1 MTCLHC
7 KARLGGKV
15 ELCYFAPSVSAAGC
29 FPNGILIQGTWLLI
43 VFSSSRCNL
52 LVVLFL
58 SNLFKLPVT
67 YMSLEPTNSP
77 PIILQRL
84 QTFLENGVNEAFG
97 IKTVGKVG

>member
-1 MTCLHC
+1 MSALQSQAWGKGRAVLTLHQ
-7 KARLGGKV
+7 
-15 ELCYFAPSVSAAGC
+15 VSLQHGC

-97 IKTVGKVG
+97 IETVGKVG

>member
-1 MTCLHC
+1 MLTL
-7 KARLGGKV
+7 
-15 ELCYFAPSVSAAGC
+15 YQVSLQHGY

-43 VFSSSRCNL
+43 VFSSSRCNV

-67 YMSLEPTNSP
+67 YMSLEPTDSP
-77 PIILQRL
+77 PIILQRR
-84 QTFLENGVNEAFG
+84 QTFLENGVSEAFG